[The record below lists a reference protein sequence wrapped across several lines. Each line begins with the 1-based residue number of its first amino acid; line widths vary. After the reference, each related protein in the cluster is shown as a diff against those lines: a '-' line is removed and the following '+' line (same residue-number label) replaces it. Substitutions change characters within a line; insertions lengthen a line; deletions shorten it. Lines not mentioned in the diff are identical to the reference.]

1 MPINLRMAPGKCKL
15 WQLSFLA
22 KTVKQSPGPLLMLVG
37 QRRPGP
43 RIAAMKS
50 STRQCYLA
58 RTAQVLSHIEEALD
72 DELSLEELARR
83 AYMAPFHFHKVFR
96 QIVGLPVQCYIRQ
109 LRLNRAAHLLATSD
123 RRILDIALAAHYQ
136 SNEAFTRAFKKRFGI
151 SPSRFRDQAASLAPD
166 RIERAEPGWPEE
178 ELPVPAPVPTPAPG
192 PTPAAVSAPGPAS
205 APAPPAARQGF
216 ARPPAELGMAASE
229 PPRGGKHEVFL

>member
-1 MPINLRMAPGKCKL
+1 
-15 WQLSFLA
+15 
-22 KTVKQSPGPLLMLVG
+22 
-37 QRRPGP
+37 
-43 RIAAMKS
+43 MKS

-178 ELPVPAPVPTPAPG
+178 LPVPAATPAP
-192 PTPAAVSAPGPAS
+192 ASAS
-205 APAPPAARQGF
+205 APAPAPARQGF